1 MNDYD
6 STQDTLDH
14 IAKVRQNLWEF
25 THELERRGQEHDAS
39 KLQSPE
45 KEAFDEVTPQLRGL
59 TYGSEEYKANIAK
72 LGEALQHHYAVN
84 SHHPE
89 HYPNGID
96 GMTLCDLVEMFCD
109 WKAATERHADGNL
122 ERSIEI
128 NRERFGMSDQLA
140 AIFENTRV
148 WIEADPIVDRFTNMR
163 RSGVERMR
171 QESERRKA
179 ANGGRNPAIITG
191 SGI

>member
-1 MNDYD
+1 MSGYD
-6 STQDTLDH
+6 STQDTLGH
-14 IAKVRQNLWEF
+14 IENVRWNIWEF

-39 KLQSPE
+39 KLQPPE
-45 KEAFDEVTPQLRGL
+45 KEAFDEVTPKLRGL

-72 LGEALQHHYAVN
+72 LGEALKHHYAVN

-89 HYPNGID
+89 HYANGIG
-96 GMTLCDLVEMFCD
+96 GMTLLDLVEMFCD

-128 NRERFGMSDQLA
+128 NRERFKMSDQLV
-140 AIFENTRV
+140 AIFQNTRA

-163 RSGVERMR
+163 QSDVERMR
-171 QESERRKA
+171 KELKYSALYGAVKRAPGDGDE
-179 ANGGRNPAIITG
+179 
-191 SGI
+191 

>member
-1 MNDYD
+1 MSNYD
-6 STQDTLDH
+6 STRDTLEH
-14 IAKVRQNLWEF
+14 IQKVNDYLWDF
-25 THELERRGQEHDAS
+25 RDELDRRAAVHDAS

-45 KEAFDEVTPQLRGL
+45 KEAFDEVTPKLRGL
-59 TYGSEEYKANIAK
+59 TYGSDEYKANTAK
-72 LGEALQHHYAVN
+72 LGEALRHHYEHN

-122 ERSIEI
+122 EHSIEI

-140 AIFENTRV
+140 TIFQNTRE
-148 WIEADPIVDRFTNMR
+148 WIEADPIVDRFMNLR
-163 RSGVERMR
+163 RSDAERLKR
-171 QESERRKA
+171 EAEERKA
-179 ANGGRNPAIITG
+179 KNGGRPPAIITG
-191 SGI
+191 VL

>member
-1 MNDYD
+1 MSGYD
-6 STQDTLDH
+6 STQDTLGH
-14 IAKVRQNLWEF
+14 IENVRWNIWEF

-39 KLQSPE
+39 KLQPPE
-45 KEAFDEVTPQLRGL
+45 KEAFDEVTPKLHGL
-59 TYGSEEYKANIAK
+59 TYGSDEYKANTSK
-72 LGEALQHHYAVN
+72 LGEALKHHYEHN

-140 AIFENTRV
+140 AIFQNTRE

-163 RSGVERMR
+163 KSGYERMR
-171 QESERRKA
+171 KELKYNALYGAVKRDPGEDDK
-179 ANGGRNPAIITG
+179 
-191 SGI
+191 

>member
-45 KEAFDEVTPQLRGL
+45 KEAFDEVTPKLRGL

-72 LGEALQHHYAVN
+72 LGEALKHHYAVN

-89 HYPNGID
+89 HYSNGID
-96 GMTLCDLVEMFCD
+96 GMTLLDVVEMFCD

-140 AIFENTRV
+140 AIFQNTRV
-148 WIEADPIVDRFTNMR
+148 WIEADPIVDAFANMR
-163 RSGVERMR
+163 RSDVERMKR
-171 QESERRKA
+171 EAADRRL
-179 ANGGRNPAIITG
+179 
-191 SGI
+191 S

>member
-1 MNDYD
+1 MSDYD
-6 STQDTLDH
+6 SRQDTLEH
-14 IAKVRQNLWEF
+14 IEKVRRALWEF
-25 THELERRGQEHDAS
+25 THELQRRADVHDAS
-39 KLQSPE
+39 KLESPE
-45 KEAFDEVTPQLRGL
+45 KEAFDEVTPALRGL
-59 TYGSEEYKANIAK
+59 TYGSDEYKANIAK
-72 LGEALQHHYAVN
+72 LGEALKHHYAVN

-89 HYPNGID
+89 HYPNGVD
-96 GMTLCDLVEMFCD
+96 GMTLVDVVEMFCD

-128 NRERFGMSDQLA
+128 NRERFQMSEQLA
-140 AIFENTRV
+140 QIFQNTRE
-148 WIEADPIVDRFTNMR
+148 WIEADPIVDAFTNMR
-163 RSGVERMR
+163 RSDVERMR

>member
-1 MNDYD
+1 MTDYD
-6 STQDTLDH
+6 STKDTQEH
-14 IAKVRQNLWEF
+14 ISKVRQNLWEF
-25 THELERRGQEHDAS
+25 THELERRGSVHDAS
-39 KLQSPE
+39 KLESPE

-59 TYGSEEYKANIAK
+59 TYGSDEYKAATAK
-72 LGEALQHHYAVN
+72 LGEALKHHYANN

-89 HYPNGID
+89 HYTNGIA

-128 NRERFGMSDQLA
+128 NRERFQMSDQLA
-140 AIFENTRV
+140 QIFQNTRE
-148 WIEADPIVDRFTNMR
+148 WIEADPIVDAFANMR
-163 RSGVERMR
+163 RSDVERMR